1 LTNDKVGENSVS
13 PHQNLSE
20 KGLLLVETH
29 SFWRING
36 TLSRL
41 LRPDGMMGRG
51 DFSARALTLFSCS
64 CRQTAIEQKIHDE
77 KSRATSTVA
86 RTHSVL
92 PIG

>member
-41 LRPDGMMGRG
+41 LRPDGMMGLG
-51 DFSARALTLFSCS
+51 DL
-64 CRQTAIEQKIHDE
+64 
-77 KSRATSTVA
+77 
-86 RTHSVL
+86 
-92 PIG
+92 